1 MNASVE
7 TVNKVVDGFVSYLNA
22 AGFQPKFEHEVP
34 EELRTSSADHG
45 MFHWQIRSSSSND
58 WVQSVGEKLPQ
69 GWPKPFRS
77 LIDRYRFC
85 NFYIGPIML
94 FANSG
99 HPLFYELSSRVF
111 ADKGIFPVLHGK
123 GFAQLGLPNETNYD
137 PVCFD
142 MKRRKGDDAPIVQLD
157 HEEILLRSRIK
168 LVQEIAPSFMQFMQR
183 AITEHF
189 PVE

>member
-1 MNASVE
+1 VNASVD
-7 TVNKVVDGFVSYLNA
+7 TANKVVDGFVSYLNA

-34 EELRTSSADHG
+34 EELRTSRADHG
-45 MFHWQIRSSSSND
+45 MFYWQIRSAASNA
-58 WVQSVGEKLPQ
+58 WVQSVIETLPQ

-85 NFYIGPIML
+85 SFYIGPIMF

-111 ADKGIFPVLHGK
+111 ADKGIFPLLHAN
-123 GFAQLGLPNETNYD
+123 GFAQFGLPNETNYD

-142 MKRRKGDDAPIVQLD
+142 MKRRKGTDAPIVQLD

-168 LVQEIAPSFMQFMQR
+168 LVQEIAPSFMQFMEDAIAQR
-183 AITEHF
+183 L